1 MEWSIMSEIKNPQ
14 ISHFEPPHGSLQ
26 SYVIG
31 FTSCLILSLLAY
43 AVAVSQSISNVSAI
57 LIIGAL
63 AIVQFFIQLTRF
75 LHLDSEFKPRWKLA
89 VFILMLTIVL
99 IVVIGSLWIM
109 SNLNY
114 NMLDNQNEINK
125 YVQSQDG
132 L

>member
-1 MEWSIMSEIKNPQ
+1 MSNPKTAQ
-14 ISHFEPPHGSLQ
+14 ISHFEPPHGSLR

-31 FTSCLILSLLAY
+31 FTSCLLLSLVAY
-43 AVAVSQSISNVSAI
+43 GVAVSQTISNTAAI
-57 LIIGAL
+57 FIIAAL

-89 VFILMLTIVL
+89 VFILMITIVL

-114 NMLDNQNEINK
+114 HMLNTPNEINQ